1 MRISSKSIRNLQTS
15 PGKGQDVMFT
25 CKTNIHRKIVDM
37 EYDCTS
43 EPFTKPKMS
52 STLVNKMIMHTLG
65 SKKQS
70 ITLNT
75 IKHIIRSLATEF
87 DKITTKVLGLSQAHV
102 VDDLSLEECELFI
115 VRWSGELKCLRSK
128 YRSHLGKISIVE
140 RVRRS
145 LEGLNI
151 RKDQDQK
158 LIEAQKDFQWFLHIL
173 QSLPKSSMCLE
184 GCTRIELLNLYKQW
198 KQGQM
203 ISMIPIMDFI
213 MKTLLEEKNSVLKL
227 KLQHMSA
234 QTETGSRVPVQFE
247 LHLLKV
253 LIIKLLL

>member
-1 MRISSKSIRNLQTS
+1 MKISSKSIRNLQTS

-25 CKTNIHRKIVDM
+25 CKTNIHRKIGDI
-37 EYDCTS
+37 ECDCTS
-43 EPFTKPKMS
+43 EPFIKPHLS

-87 DKITTKVLGLSQAHV
+87 DKITTKVLGQSQAYV
-102 VDDLSLEECELFI
+102 VDDLSLDECEMFI
-115 VRWSGELKCLRSK
+115 VRWSEELKCLRSK
-128 YRSHLGKISIVE
+128 NGSHLGKMSSVE

-158 LIEAQKDFQWFLHIL
+158 RTEAQKDFQWFIRIL
-173 QSLPKSSMCLE
+173 QSLPKSSICLE
-184 GCTRIELLNLYKQW
+184 GCARSELLNLYKQW
-198 KQGQM
+198 KKGQL
-203 ISMIPIMDFI
+203 ISMLPIMDFI
-213 MKTLLEEKNSVLKL
+213 MKTLLEEKVDMY
-227 KLQHMSA
+227 H
-234 QTETGSRVPVQFE
+234 
-247 LHLLKV
+247 
-253 LIIKLLL
+253 